1 MFINKFKDFLH
12 DVSKEEGGEE
22 YYNLA
27 LCIRSGQVSARQVQ
41 EHLKD
46 KDFYEYY
53 MKNFCV
59 SFWSDIKL

>member
-1 MFINKFKDFLH
+1 MFINKFSSFLH
-12 DVSKEEGGEE
+12 DVSEEEGGEE

-46 KDFYEYY
+46 KDFYAYY
-53 MKNFCV
+53 MKNFYGI
-59 SFWSDIKL
+59 FWSNIKL